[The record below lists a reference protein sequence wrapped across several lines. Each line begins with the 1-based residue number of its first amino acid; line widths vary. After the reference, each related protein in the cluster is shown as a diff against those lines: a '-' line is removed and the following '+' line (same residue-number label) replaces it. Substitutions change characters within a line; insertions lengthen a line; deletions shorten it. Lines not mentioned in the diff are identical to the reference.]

1 MADTTEKM
9 SASAEWM
16 EWRSVLRIPRVPVGE
31 DSRLTQQE
39 EPMIDEKKRSARS
52 H

>member
-31 DSRLTQQE
+31 DSRFTQQE
-39 EPMIDEKKRSARS
+39 VADDQRGGAERCRV
-52 H
+52 